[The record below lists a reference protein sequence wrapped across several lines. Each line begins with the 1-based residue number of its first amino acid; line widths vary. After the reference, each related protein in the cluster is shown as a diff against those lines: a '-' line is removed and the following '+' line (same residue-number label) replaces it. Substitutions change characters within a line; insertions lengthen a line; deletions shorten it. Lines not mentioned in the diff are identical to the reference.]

1 MNMSTFTNV
10 TEMKYWCYKVLP
22 LVYDDSLSYY
32 EVLCK
37 ATEKLNEVIENNN
50 NIPEYIKE
58 IVSSGGFL
66 SGLQEQ
72 IAELNDGD
80 SKTATADRHTGELIW
95 LDGIL
100 YRITRNM
107 LAGDQ
112 YVTSSEGVTGNIE
125 KLTFEEWCERYRGL
139 IKDSISSHD
148 EKYNDESS
156 ASYNVG
162 DWLWWQGAFYTVTKV
177 IAKDDKLVVG
187 RNVQLDNLEN
197 ILVQTIKDIQS
208 DIANEKTERQEA
220 DNKLSSDL
228 ATETSNREDA
238 DSQLSASITQ
248 EITDRTSAINTVNE
262 ALATE
267 TKNREDSD
275 AQLSAS
281 ITQEITDRTSEGAK
295 LNGAISAEAT
305 ARETADTEL
314 KTEIQQIITT
324 DITAL
329 ETKVDTEISD
339 RKALIAGDG
348 TNTTVSSTGS
358 IILNSGTNV
367 TYSKPGTYNGYEAV
381 QFGSTDGS
389 TYNLLTTNNVF
400 SSGEDKYIIIGDSYG
415 TVTEKNWITT
425 LKSLLGEDNCKSTA
439 EGGAGFG
446 NGAFLRLLNTFD
458 DDEKVTKIIVG
469 GGANDCLYCSP
480 VSGGGLD
487 TTIPTAVTTF
497 RDTARTKFPKAEIY
511 IAFIGNVKPSF
522 LASQYSLVPATR
534 WFLNYQY
541 QRLSLIDHVI
551 VLNGLQYSNLNMDN
565 WTDQTHPTEAYS
577 QEIGHYV
584 FQALKTGS
592 VTVAGVQNGIMRIGN
607 GSSYTD
613 LSVFFV
619 NNHLY
624 VTGTST
630 TAMTGSFSLPALTYT
645 DIGYVYETGL
655 AVPFVDYE
663 TYMAVQYGSTYYW
676 TGVYFNAAAS
686 GYFRVKLAPAAT
698 VSASSIRF
706 MGTVFE
712 GDVYQF

>member
-72 IAELNDGD
+72 IAKLNDGD

-95 LDGIL
+95 LDGTL

-148 EKYNDESS
+148 EKYNEESS

-177 IAKDDKLVVG
+177 IAKDDKLVAG

-267 TKNREDSD
+267 TKNREDAD
-275 AQLSAS
+275 AQLTAS
-281 ITQEITDRTSEGAK
+281 ITQEIADRT
-295 LNGAISAEAT
+295 
-305 ARETADTEL
+305 
-314 KTEIQQIITT
+314 
-324 DITAL
+324 
-329 ETKVDTEISD
+329 
-339 RKALIAGDG
+339 ALITDEEQLAYIPK
-348 TNTTVSSTGS
+348 T
-358 IILNSGTNV
+358 LK
-367 TYSKPGTYNGYEAV
+367 YSKPSAYNNYFNSV
-381 QFGSTDGS
+381 KMTDTEGNA
-389 TYNLLTTNNVF
+389 YDVLTAPE
-400 SSGEDKYIIIGDSYG
+400 GGIDI
-415 TVTEKNWITT
+415 
-425 LKSLLGEDNCKSTA
+425 KSTA
-439 EGGAGFG
+439 ERRYVFMADSYGDFHSSIDDKDHGWPREVIAMLGLTSDNSYDFSMGSRGFAYNPVVGTFEDGLKQAISSISSPGTITDLIVCGGTNDMVGLQQGKITTTELDNAIKSFVTYAKSVLPNANIRIGFNGFIIYHIYATPFINALYSYRKCVLYGASYIANMEWTLANKIYHDDAHPTPDGFTKLDEAVIQAIYTGQCDIIRDPVAPTFTFVG
-446 NGAFLRLLNTFD
+446 NITLNLNSLYVSQHNEIATIENEVQGIGFTVGND
-458 DDEKVTKIIVG
+458 SITLTTLKNFTKIAKITNWCITTKQSIPKTFFSAPTTLLMMDGNILIV
-469 GGANDCLYCSP
+469 P
-480 VSGGGLD
+480 VAYGILSDEESTWLVVSIIPSTSLTFCYGTTSSGTL
-487 TTIPTAVTTF
+487 TA
-497 RDTARTKFPKAEIY
+497 TAKDFSSVNIHTL
-511 IAFIGNVKPSF
+511 F
-522 LASQYSLVPATR
+522 LPIFCASVP
-534 WFLNYQY
+534 L
-541 QRLSLIDHVI
+541 LP
-551 VLNGLQYSNLNMDN
+551 VL
-565 WTDQTHPTEAYS
+565 
-577 QEIGHYV
+577 
-584 FQALKTGS
+584 
-592 VTVAGVQNGIMRIGN
+592 
-607 GSSYTD
+607 
-613 LSVFFV
+613 
-619 NNHLY
+619 
-624 VTGTST
+624 
-630 TAMTGSFSLPALTYT
+630 
-645 DIGYVYETGL
+645 
-655 AVPFVDYE
+655 
-663 TYMAVQYGSTYYW
+663 
-676 TGVYFNAAAS
+676 
-686 GYFRVKLAPAAT
+686 
-698 VSASSIRF
+698 
-706 MGTVFE
+706 
-712 GDVYQF
+712 

>member
-156 ASYNVG
+156 APYNVG
-162 DWLWWQGAFYTVTKV
+162 DWMWWQGAFYTVTKV
-177 IAKDDKLVVG
+177 IAKDDKLVAG

-248 EITDRTSAINTVNE
+248 EITDRTS
-262 ALATE
+262 
-267 TKNREDSD
+267 ED
-275 AQLSAS
+275 
-281 ITQEITDRTSEGAK
+281 TK
-295 LNGAISAEAT
+295 LNKAISAEAT

-324 DITAL
+324 DISEL
-329 ETKVDTEISD
+329 ESKVDTEISD
-339 RKALIAGDG
+339 RKALITSDG
-348 TNTTVSSTGS
+348 TNTTVTSTGS
-358 IILNSGTNV
+358 IVLNSGTNV
-367 TYSKPGTYNGYEAV
+367 TYSKPSTYNGYEAV

-400 SSGEDKYIIIGDSYG
+400 YSGEDKYIIIGDSYG

-425 LKSLLGEDNCKSTA
+425 LKSLLGEDKCKSTA
-439 EGGAGFG
+439 EDGAGFG

-458 DDEKVTKIIVG
+458 DDEQVTKVIVG

-480 VSGGGLD
+480 TSSGTLS
-487 TTIPTAVTTF
+487 TAIPDAVTTF

-522 LASQYSLVPATR
+522 LASNYSLGPATR

-619 NNHLY
+619 NNHIY
-624 VTGTST
+624 ITGTGT
-630 TAMTGSFSLPALTYT
+630 TAMSGSFSLPALTYT

-676 TGVYFNAAAS
+676 TGVYFNAASS

-706 MGTVFE
+706 MGTVFD
-712 GDVYQF
+712 GDIYQF